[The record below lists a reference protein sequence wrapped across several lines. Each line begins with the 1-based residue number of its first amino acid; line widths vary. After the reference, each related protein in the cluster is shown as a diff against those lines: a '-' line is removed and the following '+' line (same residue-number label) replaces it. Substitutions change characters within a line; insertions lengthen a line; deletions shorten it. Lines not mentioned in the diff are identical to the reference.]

1 MSQHAV
7 KLDFLRRVHRKSAP
21 NRRSAHQHPKKT
33 LKVSLSL
40 PAATSHTCVFAFLTL
55 LLWAQVPDAIKSQYQ
70 NPPPTL
76 LPAGVRQLELVCSG
90 VPDCQASR
98 HLTTEAEQEEVLTA
112 ERFRCCE
119 WLIFPRLPTASRF
132 WCSPVASGR
141 DRAPVQ
147 HHAAPVCQTELL
159 HAAGGLGL

>member
-21 NRRSAHQHPKKT
+21 NRRSAHQHNKKT

-40 PAATSHTCVFAFLTL
+40 PAASSCTFILTPLTL
-55 LLWAQVPDAIKSQYQ
+55 LLWAQVPDSIKCQYQ

-90 VPDCQASR
+90 VADCQASK
-98 HLTTEAEQEEVLTA
+98 HLTTEAEQEEVL
-112 ERFRCCE
+112 R
-119 WLIFPRLPTASRF
+119 PMRLECR
-132 WCSPVASGR
+132 
-141 DRAPVQ
+141 
-147 HHAAPVCQTELL
+147 
-159 HAAGGLGL
+159 

>member
-21 NRRSAHQHPKKT
+21 NRRSAHQHAKKT
-33 LKVSLSL
+33 LKVSSL
-40 PAATSHTCVFAFLTL
+40 PAAASHACVRAFLTL
-55 LLWAQVPDAIKSQYQ
+55 LLWVQVPDAIKCQYQ

-98 HLTTEAEQEEVLTA
+98 HLTTAAEQEEV
-112 ERFRCCE
+112 
-119 WLIFPRLPTASRF
+119 PTADVARSWMFDPFADCF
-132 WCSPVASGR
+132 WFLSTSGCR
-141 DRAPVQ
+141 
-147 HHAAPVCQTELL
+147 T
-159 HAAGGLGL
+159 

>member
-1 MSQHAV
+1 MQLNQRNLSLTSRCQLFDQFQDRMSQHAV

-21 NRRSAHQHPKKT
+21 NRRSAHQHAKKT

-40 PAATSHTCVFAFLTL
+40 PAAVSPARVLLLLLLTR

-90 VPDCQASR
+90 VPDCPASR
-98 HLTTEAEQEEVLTA
+98 RLTTEAEQEEVLTA
-112 ERFRCCE
+112 DRFGSC
-119 WLIFPRLPTASRF
+119 
-132 WCSPVASGR
+132 
-141 DRAPVQ
+141 
-147 HHAAPVCQTELL
+147 
-159 HAAGGLGL
+159 